1 MPATAKTAAMATS
14 VQTEEMDPPET
25 TEPQER
31 TLAGRP
37 TTGKLGLSASPVK
50 MVTKVTLARPGWTA
64 AMEDLF
70 SQPEKARLLLV
81 APMESTTVL
90 RPRRTA
96 R

>member
-1 MPATAKTAAMATS
+1 MPATAKTAAMATL
-14 VQTEEMDPPET
+14 VQTEEMDPPEE
-25 TEPQER
+25 TEPREG

-37 TTGKLGLSASPVK
+37 TGKPGLPASPVK

-70 SQPEKARLLLV
+70 SQPEKARLLLA